1 MDYFKAFAAEC
12 DKLSIVPPSH
22 RSRGVSWYSY
32 VCLLSAA
39 LTPEAVATPE
49 SGTCPGE
56 HDGNTSCT
64 RSRFLE
70 LRWISIQIS
79 LVFCT
84 ISDRGV
90 GEYLPIDSLRHLV
103 A

>member
-12 DKLSIVPPSH
+12 DSSYSRPEEAGVFCSLSSL
-22 RSRGVSWYSY
+22 SWY

-56 HDGNTSCT
+56 HEYFMHPIEVLGASLDLYSDLIG
-64 RSRFLE
+64 FLYDQRQGCWGT
-70 LRWISIQIS
+70 LA
-79 LVFCT
+79 
-84 ISDRGV
+84 
-90 GEYLPIDSLRHLV
+90 H
-103 A
+103 

>member
-22 RSRGVSWYSY
+22 RGRGVSWYSY

-49 SGTCPGE
+49 SGTFPGE
-56 HDGNTSCT
+56 HEYFMHPIEVLGASLNLYSDLIG
-64 RSRFLE
+64 FLYDQRQGCWGI
-70 LRWISIQIS
+70 LA
-79 LVFCT
+79 
-84 ISDRGV
+84 
-90 GEYLPIDSLRHLV
+90 H
-103 A
+103 